1 MSNGKY
7 DLQVSNLPDYMHER
21 FMHIRSEVFGKAKR
35 AGWYPELDDNDRQG
49 QTRDLPHWPLGSQ
62 MMM

>member
-7 DLQVSNLPDYMHER
+7 DLQVSNLPDYLHER

-35 AGWYPELDDNDRQG
+35 AGWYPELG
-49 QTRDLPHWPLGSQ
+49 
-62 MMM
+62 